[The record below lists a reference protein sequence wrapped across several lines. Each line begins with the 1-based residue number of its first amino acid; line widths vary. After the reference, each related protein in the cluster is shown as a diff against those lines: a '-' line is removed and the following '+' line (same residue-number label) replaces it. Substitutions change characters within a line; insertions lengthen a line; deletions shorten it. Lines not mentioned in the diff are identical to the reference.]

1 MYKSN
6 QSIVFSII
14 ILIIIFIISLSLW
27 IFTLNTYLPKAGN
40 SALKFPRTLHDVK
53 LIHEALTDNDA
64 VGIHV
69 MICYIVTY
77 IFLQSFAI
85 PGSVMLSVL
94 GGALWGTWK
103 ALLFICFCSATGATI
118 CNLLSYYLG
127 RAVTEKFLS
136 KRMEIWNEQL
146 NDHRKHLFSYIIFLR
161 VTPFLPNWFIN
172 IASPHLG
179 VGTIVFYF
187 ATLLGV
193 APLSFIHTQ
202 AGETIHNLTE
212 TDEISFFT
220 TKNIIAMTL
229 IAIAALIPILVRKVF
244 EKKGNKGKEMVID
257 AKKIV

>member
-1 MYKSN
+1 
-6 QSIVFSII
+6 
-14 ILIIIFIISLSLW
+14 
-27 IFTLNTYLPKAGN
+27 N

-103 ALLFICFCSATGATI
+103 ALLSICFCSATGATI

-136 KRMEIWNEQL
+136 KR
-146 NDHRKHLFSYIIFLR
+146 
-161 VTPFLPNWFIN
+161 
-172 IASPHLG
+172 
-179 VGTIVFYF
+179 
-187 ATLLGV
+187 V